1 LKSFEGLLGK
11 NKKKKEEIKKKTIEK
26 RERGVCQ
33 THLYPKTERLKK
45 CLKLCLANMPYER
58 KNIFSLAKDG
68 HAKHALMVRKWL
80 SPTTW
85 VRLLG
90 MGPSP
95 QT

>member
-1 LKSFEGLLGK
+1 LKKGKGVFAKHTFIQKLKGLK
-11 NKKKKEEIKKKTIEK
+11 NALSYVWQIHLKKK
-26 RERGVCQ
+26 
-33 THLYPKTERLKK
+33 
-45 CLKLCLANMPYER
+45 
-58 KNIFSLAKDG
+58 KNIFSLAKDR
-68 HAKHALMVRKWL
+68 HAKHALMVRKGL